1 MPSLIFVLFR
11 RLRSPL
17 ILLIA
22 VYAITVLGFVLIPG
36 QDDQGNPHQMGF
48 FHAFYF
54 VSFMGSTIGF
64 GEIPYAFT
72 EAQRFWATFGIYAT
86 VITWLYGIG
95 SLLSTLQDPSIR
107 TLLTDAAF
115 RRKVK
120 NLRDHFYL
128 ICGYGD
134 TGELLVRA
142 LAKDGTRSVVI
153 DDSLERINIL
163 ELDDQS
169 VKAIGKCGGS
179 DHPETLVSA
188 GLKSPLC
195 LGVVAL
201 TNNDNVNLKIA
212 LTSHMLNPNLK
223 MISRVETRESAK
235 NIASFGNNTVIN
247 PFDTFAGRLA
257 MALHSPG
264 MYILYEW
271 LTGVPDE
278 MLHEPLFPPHGHWIL
293 CSYGRFGKAVHER
306 LIAEGISP
314 RIIEAFP
321 EENNAP
327 KDTIIGDG
335 TDVETL
341 QQAGLLHA
349 TGIVAGTD
357 NDANNLSIIMTAREL
372 NPNLFTVARQNRRRN
387 DVIFETAK
395 LDLVMQRGS
404 VTAHKIYA
412 LIRTPLIGNFLK
424 KAREHDN
431 AWANQLVSRISGVV
445 DTRVPQLWEVS
456 INQTDAPGIAENLH
470 EREFTM
476 KELLRDP
483 RNKKYSLPAIP
494 LLIQRDNK
502 DIFLPDNFFSLEPGD
517 RILLCGSATG
527 RRHMEWAV
535 NNYDVAR
542 YLATGK
548 EFPSSYLGQWIS
560 SIRGVSSETHQ

>member
-1 MPSLIFVLFR
+1 M
-11 RLRSPL
+11 
-17 ILLIA
+17 LIA
-22 VYAITVLGFVLIPG
+22 VYAITIIGFVLIPG
-36 QDDQGNPHQMGF
+36 VDDQGNPYRMGF

-95 SLLSTLQDPSIR
+95 SLLSTLQDPAIR

-115 RRKVK
+115 RRRVK
-120 NLRDHFYL
+120 NLRGPFYL

-142 LAKDGTRSVVI
+142 LAKDGKRSVVI
-153 DDSLERINIL
+153 DDSQERINLL
-163 ELDDQS
+163 ELDDDA

-179 DHPETLVSA
+179 DHPETLIDA
-188 GLKSPLC
+188 GITSPLC

-201 TNNDNVNLKIA
+201 TNNDTINLKIA
-212 LTSHMLNPNLK
+212 LATHMLSPTLT

-235 NIASFGNNTVIN
+235 NIASFGHNTVIN

-278 MLHEPLFPPHGHWIL
+278 LLHEPLFPPHGHWIL

-306 LIAEGISP
+306 LVAEGISP

-327 KDTIIGDG
+327 DHTIIGNG
-335 TDVETL
+335 TDAETL
-341 QQAGLLHA
+341 KQAGVLHA

-387 DVIFETAK
+387 DVIFEAAN

-424 KAREHDN
+424 KAHQRDN

-445 DTRVPQLWEVS
+445 DTRVPQLWEVTVNS
-456 INQTDAPGIAENLH
+456 SEAPGIWENLQ

-476 KELLRDP
+476 KDLLCDP
-483 RNKKYSLPAIP
+483 RNRKYALPAIP
-494 LLIQRDNK
+494 LLVHRDGE
-502 DIFLPDNFFSLEPGD
+502 DILLPDNFFSLKTSD
-517 RILLCGSATG
+517 RILMCGSALG
-527 RRHMEWAV
+527 RKQMEWAV

-542 YLATGK
+542 YLATG
-548 EFPSSYLGQWIS
+548 EEHPSSYLGRWIN
-560 SIRGVSSETHQ
+560 SIHAVSNRARQNGLSEE